1 MNLKGLML
9 KSLGWLVLSGL
20 LASPALAK
28 LSLPEINSIARQT
41 TVLIAPGLT
50 PELQEEIEENR
61 NNPVAAN
68 QEGVWNPG
76 SGVIIAKTG
85 NKYYVLTVAHNFPQ
99 RHLDRNIPFGI
110 RTSDREIHVVTEI
123 NDRRGCPL
131 QGNGVPA
138 ALIRFGCRS
147 RSRGV
152 RGIDIAIVSFESN
165 KNYAVASLG
174 DASQVKEGDVV
185 YISGWPDPEKE
196 LDPIA
201 GRCRGRVVRR
211 QRRLAWGE
219 VEGKLNPDPDNLGY
233 SIFYTDN
240 TRAGMSGGP
249 VFDSNGRL
257 VGNHGIGS
265 STKARCGSKP
275 QIESL
280 AESDAGTPPENLDN
294 LPLNFNNLSRWFSG
308 SQQVNQAV
316 NLLKQIGFNVPF
328 NLEPP
333 SKKMIRRGMRGQ
345 EMQAIAAR
353 SGRIEFDARSDG
365 FEDPNDVV
373 ENIYQLY
380 EFGLPSQIRDIP
392 SGGCGSVLLGDREE
406 ECGF

>member
-1 MNLKGLML
+1 MNLERLAL
-9 KSLGWLVLSGL
+9 NSLGWLVLSGL
-20 LASPALAK
+20 LASPVFAE

-50 PELQEEIEENR
+50 PELREEIEENR

-68 QEGVWNPG
+68 KEGVWNPG
-76 SGVIIAKTG
+76 SGVIIAKDG
-85 NKYYVLTVAHNFPQ
+85 NEYYVLTVAHNFPQ
-99 RHLDRNIPFGI
+99 RHLNQDLPFGI
-110 RTSDREIHVVTEI
+110 RTSDREIHVVTQI

-131 QGNGVPA
+131 KGNGIPT
-138 ALIRFGCRS
+138 ALVRFGCRS
-147 RSRGV
+147 RTQGV
-152 RGIDIAIVSFESN
+152 RGIDIAIVSFESD

-174 DASQVKEGDVV
+174 DASRVKQGDIV
-185 YISGWPDPEKE
+185 YVSGWPDPEKE
-196 LDPIA
+196 LDPTT
-201 GRCRGRVVRR
+201 GRCRGRVARR

-219 VEGKLNPDPDNLGY
+219 VEGKLNPDLQNLGY

-249 VFDSNGRL
+249 VFDNRGR
-257 VGNHGIGS
+257 VIGNHGIGS
-265 STKARCGSKP
+265 STKARCGSNP

-280 AESDAGTPPENLDN
+280 AESETGTTPENI
-294 LPLNFNNLSRWFSG
+294 PLNFNSLSRWFSG

-316 NLLKQIGFNVPF
+316 SLLKKIGLKLPF
-328 NLEPP
+328 KLDPP
-333 SKKMIRRGMRGQ
+333 DDRMIRNGMRNQ
-345 EMQAIAAR
+345 EIRAIAQT
-353 SGRIEFDARSDG
+353 SGKIEFDARSDG

-373 ENIYQLY
+373 EDIYKLY

-392 SGGCGSVLLGDREE
+392 SGGCGSLLLGDREE